1 MKSFIAA
8 LAAAATVLLLSSCTS
23 PASDGHADHSTAAS
37 PALPAPRGQQPAAF
51 NDADVTFV
59 TDMIPHHEQAVEMSA
74 LVPDRSTDPA
84 VIKLAADISAE
95 QGPEIETMKAFLVQW
110 KGGSRPTQSRTA
122 TAEWRGCRC
131 PAWSMT
137 AQ

>member
-1 MKSFIAA
+1 
-8 LAAAATVLLLSSCTS
+8 
-23 PASDGHADHSTAAS
+23 
-37 PALPAPRGQQPAAF
+37 
-51 NDADVTFV
+51 
-59 TDMIPHHEQAVEMSA
+59 MSA

-110 KGGSRPTQSRTA
+110 KGGAGDRRITTA
-122 TAEWRGCRC
+122 TTGWRECRC
-131 PAWSMT
+131 PAWSMA